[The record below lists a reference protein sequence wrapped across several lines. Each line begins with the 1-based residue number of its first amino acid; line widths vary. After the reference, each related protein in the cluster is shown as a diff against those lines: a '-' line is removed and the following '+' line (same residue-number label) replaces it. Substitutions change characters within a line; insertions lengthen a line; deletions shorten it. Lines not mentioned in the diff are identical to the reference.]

1 MNTTGDHRSNRNHHR
16 GEAPPLRDG
25 RAQGACDP
33 RSLFLDHPRCGDHN
47 EDRRAA
53 LPGHRVRPWGI
64 AVVKAVVL
72 AKFMLLGNAMKIGE
86 RYNTKL
92 LIWPVLHK
100 ALAFLVL
107 LVIMTIIEEGIVT
120 VTGSG
125 TALRDGT
132 LIRF

>member
-1 MNTTGDHRSNRNHHR
+1 MMKTAVLHS
-16 GEAPPLRDG
+16 
-25 RAQGACDP
+25 QGIE
-33 RSLFLDHPRCGDHN
+33 F
-47 EDRRAA
+47 
-53 LPGHRVRPWGI
+53 VPWGI